1 MEIDL
6 LEKYFIAQK
15 MALQNVAKCL
25 QFTIENP
32 IQNDVQ
38 KMHVQKR
45 YFYYRKLYSKF
56 HVWRGSVL
64 GR

>member
-15 MALQNVAKCL
+15 MTLQNVAKCL

-45 YFYYRKLYSKF
+45 
-56 HVWRGSVL
+56 
-64 GR
+64 